1 MRFEIKAGGFFIILL
16 GLLGL
21 SGAVF
26 FLGVMAGN
34 EIARQNTPDQAQVS
48 SSFPLP
54 SPPPVEATP
63 TPASMAINPTP
74 VPMGGYSPA
83 VGSHPSVF
91 TPLAAAAK
99 SPVAVLSPHAM
110 STRAAVANLAPPASM
125 ESPAAMAPPPA
136 HKHPYNIQI
145 EAVMDKNGADQ
156 MVQRLQSLGYPAS
169 EQPTDIDGQ
178 TWYRVKVGP
187 YDSQEEAQD
196 AQAKLREQYKASY
209 TSHH

>member
-1 MRFEIKAGGFFIILL
+1 MRFEIKAGGFLLILL

-34 EIARQNTPDQAQVS
+34 EIAKQNTPDQAQVS
-48 SSFPLP
+48 STFPLP

-63 TPASMAINPTP
+63 TPASIAINPTP
-74 VPMGGYSPA
+74 VPMGGFSPA
-83 VGSHPSVF
+83 AGSHPPGF
-91 TPLAAAAK
+91 PPMAAAAK
-99 SPVAVLSPHAM
+99 SPVAVISPGMSVPHAM
-110 STRAAVANLAPPASM
+110 STHAAVASLS
-125 ESPAAMAPPPA
+125 SPAAVASPPA

-145 EAVMDKNGADQ
+145 EAVMDRNGADQ
-156 MVQRLQSLGYPAS
+156 MVQRLQSLGYPAVA
-169 EQPTDIDGQ
+169 ETTDIDGQ

-196 AQAKLREQYKASY
+196 AQAKLREEYKAAY
-209 TSHH
+209 TGHH

>member
-1 MRFEIKAGGFFIILL
+1 MRFEIRAGGFFIILL

-34 EIARQNTPDQAQVS
+34 EIAKQNTPDQAQVS

-63 TPASMAINPTP
+63 TPASIAVNPTP
-74 VPMGGYSPA
+74 VPMGAFSPA
-83 VGSHPSVF
+83 VSPHPAVL
-91 TPLAAAAK
+91 PPALAGAAK

-110 STRAAVANLAPPASM
+110 STRAAVASLATPAAAAPPA
-125 ESPAAMAPPPA
+125 A

-145 EAVMDKNGADQ
+145 EAVMDRNGADQ
-156 MVQRLQSLGYPAS
+156 MVQRLQSLGYPAA
-169 EQPTDIDGQ
+169 EETTDIDGQ

-196 AQAKLREQYKASY
+196 AQAKLREQYKAAY
-209 TSHH
+209 TGHH

>member
-1 MRFEIKAGGFFIILL
+1 MRFEIRAGGFFIIFL

-26 FLGVMAGN
+26 FLGVLAGN
-34 EIARQNTPDQAQVS
+34 EIAKQNTPDQAQVS

-63 TPASMAINPTP
+63 TPASLAINPTP
-74 VPMGGYSPA
+74 LPMGGYSPA
-83 VGSHPSVF
+83 IASHPPVF
-91 TPLAAAAK
+91 TPMAGAAK
-99 SPVAVLSPHAM
+99 SPVAVVSPVAHAM
-110 STRAAVANLAPPASM
+110 NSHAAVASLST
-125 ESPAAMAPPPA
+125 PAAAASAAP

-145 EAVMDKNGADQ
+145 EAVMDRSGADQ
-156 MVQRLQSLGYPAS
+156 MVQRLQSLGYPAAA
-169 EQPTDIDGQ
+169 ETTNIDGQ

-196 AQAKLREQYKASY
+196 AQAKLREQYKAAY
-209 TSHH
+209 TGHH